1 MTGDGSG
8 ERPPVLASALD
19 ARISGSFR
27 NRFEQEL
34 FRNTGQF
41 PVANL
46 LLELLLEGPAIFLA
60 PDVYTLI
67 GAMLLQAWCLTR
79 WESTATPRRF
89 YGNLIGPAAYTA
101 IEAGFEGWSFFS
113 TPNHLAYWIFAA
125 AVGALQAARLRA
137 GRRAVAGLLVVLEN
151 VVRAAILF
159 AMYAIFELLIDGT
172 QFSAPVFFSD
182 RAHLFIGL
190 ATLILGISV
199 GLAALSEYGYLA
211 LLRETSTQL
220 QRYSEW
226 LLGKDLLERVIANPE
241 ALTLTRRER
250 AVLFMDIR
258 GFTAWSERCAPE
270 TVVQAL
276 NAYYQSA
283 EPVVWRHGAI
293 KLKFSADEILAV
305 FADARAAAACAVELC
320 GHTRQALARWGLG
333 AGIGVHSGP
342 VVEGLL
348 GSAGVKGYDVIGDTV
363 NTAKRIEGAAGSG
376 EVLVSDPVRAA
387 LGAGARLGDSRD
399 VAAKGKEIPIT
410 VHPLL
415 SLPGS
420 LK

>member
-1 MTGDGSG
+1 MTSDNSG
-8 ERPPVLASALD
+8 ERPVALVSALES
-19 ARISGSFR
+19 RISGSFR
-27 NRFEQEL
+27 NRYEQEL
-34 FRNTGQF
+34 FRNSGQF
-41 PVANL
+41 PIANL

-67 GAMLLQAWCLTR
+67 GATLFQAWMLTR
-79 WESTATPRRF
+79 WENTPAPRRF
-89 YGNLIGPAAYTA
+89 LGNLIGPAVYTA
-101 IEAGFEGWSFFS
+101 IEACFEGWQFFA
-113 TPNHLAYWIFAA
+113 TPNHIAYWIFAA
-125 AVGALQAARLRA
+125 VIGALQAARSRA
-137 GRRAVAGLLVVLEN
+137 GPSAAAGMLVVLEN

-159 AMYAIFELLIDGT
+159 VMYAIFELLVDGT
-172 QFSAPVFFSD
+172 RFSAAVFFAD

-199 GLAALSEYGYLA
+199 GLAALSEYGFLA

-241 ALTLTRRER
+241 ALTMVRRER
-250 AVLFMDIR
+250 AILFMDIR
-258 GFTAWSERCAPE
+258 GFTAWSERCPPE

-276 NAYYQSA
+276 NGYYQAA

-305 FADARAAAACAVELC
+305 FAEPSHAAACALEL
-320 GHTRQALARWGLG
+320 RIQAQQALSQWGLG

-348 GSAGVKGYDVIGDTV
+348 GSAGIKGYDVIGDTV
-363 NTAKRIEGAAGSG
+363 NTAKRIEGAAGGG
-376 EVLVSDPVRAA
+376 EVLVSESVRAA
-387 LGAGARLGDSRD
+387 LDPTAALGERREL
-399 VAAKGKEIPIT
+399 VLKGKEAPLA
-410 VHPLL
+410 VYPLL
-415 SLPGS
+415 
-420 LK
+420 